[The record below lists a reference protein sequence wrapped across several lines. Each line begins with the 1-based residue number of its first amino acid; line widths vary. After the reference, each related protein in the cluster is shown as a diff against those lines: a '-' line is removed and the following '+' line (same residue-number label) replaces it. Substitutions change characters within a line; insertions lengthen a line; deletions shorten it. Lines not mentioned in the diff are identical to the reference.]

1 MHITKGK
8 RQSKMVTHCMTPIIG
23 HSGEG
28 KTIETKT
35 VVVRASGWKGGGV
48 KHRGHLGR

>member
-1 MHITKGK
+1 
-8 RQSKMVTHCMTPIIG
+8 MVTHCMAPIIG

-48 KHRGHLGR
+48 KHTFRHTFSTHLAHI